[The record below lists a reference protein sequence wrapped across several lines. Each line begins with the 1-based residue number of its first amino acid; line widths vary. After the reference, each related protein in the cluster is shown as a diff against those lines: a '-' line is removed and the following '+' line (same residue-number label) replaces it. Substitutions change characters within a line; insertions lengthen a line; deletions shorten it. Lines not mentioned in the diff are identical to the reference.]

1 MTFRTGRRKDD
12 SKYHYPI
19 KEGMSYVPS
28 NMDTYTVESLEDL
41 SKLDCSDIRERILEL
56 MRITK
61 YLRDDKELYNSRLR
75 LINDYVTELKK
86 RCPEMYED
94 MLREGKETVKLKE
107 RLSPELAQ
115 EYDSFYDV
123 EYDQLNIDE
132 FSNEEIM
139 DAIKNLE
146 WDAKS
151 TSEEV
156 EKLKKKEVLTKEDI
170 IDLDNYEDMLQ
181 DTMIELGEVV
191 SRARRRGLKDE

>member
-1 MTFRTGRRKDD
+1 MTFRTGRREDG

-28 NMDTYTVESLEDL
+28 DMDTYTVESLEDL
-41 SKLDCSDIRERILEL
+41 SKLDCSDIRERISGL

-75 LINDYVTELKK
+75 LINDYVTEFKK
-86 RCPEMYED
+86 RCPNMYED
-94 MLREGKETVKLKE
+94 MLWEGRETTKLKE

-151 TSEEV
+151 ASEEV